1 MGKVIT
7 KSSASFGENSQQNAW
22 QTRAFLLLWVVLEVV
37 LCDFSPRPAV
47 MEAFD

>member
-7 KSSASFGENSQQNAW
+7 KSPVSFGENSQQNAW
-22 QTRAFLLLWVVLEVV
+22 QKRAFLLLWVVLEVV
-37 LCDFSPRPAV
+37 LCDFFPRRAF